1 MPPVSR
7 GLVRCVTDFC
17 VLAALLLL
25 LTLDGHGRLRSP
37 GGTEPRLHEQCI
49 GTRTRVGAMTVVL
62 VVAGYFAAM
71 TVVVWVIGVVTG
83 GDTTAG

>member
-1 MPPVSR
+1 
-7 GLVRCVTDFC
+7 
-17 VLAALLLL
+17 
-25 LTLDGHGRLRSP
+25 
-37 GGTEPRLHEQCI
+37 
-49 GTRTRVGAMTVVL
+49 MTVVL